1 MTLTD
6 RYNLE
11 QRIRTIKPYYDLAQF
26 TDQQL
31 LAVYRRLVDQEAVK
45 CAY

>member
-11 QRIRTIKPYYDLAQF
+11 QRIKTIKPYYQLDRF

-45 CAY
+45 CAH